1 MLFSAVLLESMFIE
15 LCTTCS
21 SLYVCNHGYLRCVC
35 CCLDCFVVYL
45 FICFSSGTESDEIH
59 LHGAKE
65 EVPKGPSF
73 FG

>member
-1 MLFSAVLLESMFIE
+1 MCLLLFRLFCCLSFI
-15 LCTTCS
+15 
-21 SLYVCNHGYLRCVC
+21 GYLRCLC

-65 EVPKGPSF
+65 EVSKGPSF